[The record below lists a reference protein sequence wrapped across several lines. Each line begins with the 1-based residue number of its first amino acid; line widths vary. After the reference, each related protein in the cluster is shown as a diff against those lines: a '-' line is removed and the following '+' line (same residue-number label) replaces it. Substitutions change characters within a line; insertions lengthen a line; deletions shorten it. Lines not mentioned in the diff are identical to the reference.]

1 MFPEIRIIAMPTAQK
16 KALTNYR
23 RRMKGRGL
31 VRLEVKVRKTDARLV
46 REVVSA
52 LADPNLETQTRA
64 FLREKFKAPT
74 TMNFKEFLASA
85 PLEGID
91 LTRDP
96 DFGRDVDL

>member
-1 MFPEIRIIAMPTAQK
+1 MPSAQK

-23 RRMKGRGL
+23 RRLKGQGL
-31 VRLEVKVRKTDARLV
+31 VRLEVKVRKADALLV

-52 LADPNLETQTRA
+52 LADPKLETQTRA
-64 FLREKFKAPT
+64 FLHTRFTTAKTKDFKA
-74 TMNFKEFLASA
+74 FLASA

-91 LTRDP
+91 LTRAP